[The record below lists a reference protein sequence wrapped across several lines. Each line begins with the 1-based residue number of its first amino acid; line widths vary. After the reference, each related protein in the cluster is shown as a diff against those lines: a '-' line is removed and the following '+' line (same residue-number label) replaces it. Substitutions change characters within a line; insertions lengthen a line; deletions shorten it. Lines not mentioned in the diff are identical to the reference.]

1 MALFH
6 DNISDTITPSSG
18 SIVLNGSVGIGTSTP
33 NVALDVRRSTGEA
46 VVGITNSG
54 TGSAWVTLSP
64 GSSGGAYFHNVGATN
79 PTIFTTNGTERVRID
94 SSGNFL
100 IGQTTAVSKLTV
112 AGTVYAAPVANPQNS
127 GGGAQS
133 LGFYTNGSYGGG
145 IGFLDGSN
153 SLGIYSTAGNFNFAT
168 GSGSTG
174 ALTTQMLV
182 GSNGNLQF
190 NSGYGSYA
198 TAYGCRAWCQYS
210 GSGISGSANISSVT
224 KNGTGDYTFNYSS
237 GMPDAVYS
245 VPLASAT
252 GSTGPSQCVA
262 HIASYASGSVRVQ
275 INYTVNN
282 SGNSL
287 YDAAVS
293 MAVFR

>member
-18 SIVLNGSVGIGTSTP
+18 SIALNGSVGIGTSTP

-94 SSGNFL
+94 SSGR
-100 IGQTTAVSKLTV
+100 V
-112 AGTVYAAPVANPQNS
+112 
-127 GGGAQS
+127 
-133 LGFYTNGSYGGG
+133 G
-145 IGFLDGSN
+145 IGTN
-153 SLGIYSTAGNFNFAT
+153 SPNTSSVVNI
-168 GSGSTG
+168 SGSTSAYQLVTSYPGIRSFALG
-174 ALTTQMLV
+174 ATNNYDFAINDVDGNSEILRVTY
-182 GSNGNLQF
+182 NGNLKF
-190 NSGYGSYA
+190 NSGFGSIGF
-198 TAYGCRAWCQYS
+198 AYGCRAWCQYS

-262 HIASYASGSVRVQ
+262 HVASYASGSVRVQ
-275 INYTVNN
+275 VNYVVNN